1 MFSRYTQFNV
11 GSRHSETCA
20 RCLVRPEEVDI
31 KRLSGRGWMD
41 WGVKYVIKKLFG
53 EPFFKGPLLVIRYH
67 ILKVEKYTL
76 MANLGIAPLSLKQ
89 GARRAQFKDLAHL
102 GNHHCA
108 RLLLPRVYSLTCFHA
123 LTYRLFCANIS
134 VKIILVL
141 LWLTS
146 ALDKWNCE
154 WYTSPLIRFWCF
166 FVKICHISETK
177 CHARPRVAAARNRSR
192 RGKNSNAQGKNGGEF
207 LRPPWAAK
215 VCLTLLHFLPHDEV
229 EICENH

>member
-166 FVKICHISETK
+166 FVKICHTSQKQNATLAPAWPLPET
-177 CHARPRVAAARNRSR
+177 AVD
-192 RGKNSNAQGKNGGEF
+192 
-207 LRPPWAAK
+207 AAK
-215 VCLTLLHFLPHDEV
+215 IQMRREKMAESSWGPRGPRRCVWLYFIFCHMMR
-229 EICENH
+229 